1 MAVQLTRREYLSTSA
16 TVLGTTA
23 FLKPGQ
29 KKSAAASLPSVS
41 ALITGNEPRVN
52 FEEYRQIIVS
62 PEVNTPEPFKGF
74 GGYCGWPT
82 VCRLH
87 NGDLFVSFSAGYYH
101 ASWPTPW
108 DMHPEG
114 LARWQRPDRSWLLDW
129 DAPEGGRM
137 MWTRSRDKGKTW
149 SRPRAFPVVPGAYYV
164 GDVVQLSDGTM
175 IAGARLKPQHGYWG
189 RMPATPLEF
198 ARVAANR
205 LSRTLIFRSDD
216 DGHTWKEVTRFV
228 GPFDMDAPYSI
239 FEARDGSLLLF
250 ASGSPIP
257 GGKGWPSED
266 PRWLMLLMRSEDK
279 GQTWS
284 TVSVIGSNDF
294 DADEGTAA
302 YLPDGS
308 LGFPCRPT
316 SAWFQSYDD
325 GRTWSKPRLLLS
337 DPIIED
343 PQFGSE
349 YQGPKLYRRGDLVVT
364 PDGVAVVVFG
374 GRHKLS
380 SDDPLV
386 PNNGEVIYSRDS
398 GKTWVKPAPGRG
410 FKCDP
415 KSYYPS
421 ACVLE
426 DGSIFMVGQR
436 EGFKNRFGPHGAE
449 VTSVRFRIKQ
459 PQEGEGVELL
469 PIGGPSRS
477 RVG

>member
-16 TVLGTTA
+16 TVLGTAA

-41 ALITGNEPRVN
+41 ALITGKEPRVD

-82 VCRLH
+82 VCRLR
-87 NGDLFVSFSAGYYH
+87 NGDLFVTFSAGYYH
-101 ASWPTPW
+101 ASWPTPFN
-108 DMHPEG
+108 MHPEE
-114 LARWQRPDRSWLLDW
+114 LARWKRPSWLLDW

-149 SRPRAFPVVPGAYYV
+149 SRPRAFPAVRGAYSV
-164 GDVVQLSDGTM
+164 ADVVQLRDGTM
-175 IAGARLKPQHGYWG
+175 IAGARLETHRGYWN
-189 RMPATPLEF
+189 RMPVTPLEF
-198 ARVAANR
+198 AQVAANR
-205 LSRTLIFRSDD
+205 QSRTLIFRSDD

-228 GPFDMDAPYSI
+228 GPFHMDSPHSI
-239 FEARDGSLLLF
+239 LEAKAGSLLIL

-257 GGKGWPSED
+257 AGKGWPSED
-266 PRWLMLLMRSEDK
+266 PRWLMVLMRSEDK
-279 GQTWS
+279 GRTWS

-294 DADEGTAA
+294 DTNEGTAA

-316 SAWFQSYDD
+316 SAWYQSYDD
-325 GRTWSKPRLLLS
+325 GRTWSPPRLLLS

-349 YQGPKLYRRGDLVVT
+349 DHGPKLYRKGDLVVT

-426 DGSIFMVGQR
+426 DGSIFMVG
-436 EGFKNRFGPHGAE
+436 
-449 VTSVRFRIKQ
+449 
-459 PQEGEGVELL
+459 
-469 PIGGPSRS
+469 
-477 RVG
+477 